1 GYGRP
6 YSPGQLETQLRKH
19 QFLPERHLGALFQF
33 PSQQRIWMKSAPLF
47 EKIGR
52 QMPTMMGGGAILVEA
67 TKLVYPPRGR
77 PQRSTA
83 RRAIGVLEGIAEPQ
97 AKPV

>member
-1 GYGRP
+1 
-6 YSPGQLETQLRKH
+6 
-19 QFLPERHLGALFQF
+19 
-33 PSQQRIWMKSAPLF
+33 LF

-83 RRAIGVLEGIAEPQ
+83 RRAIGVLEGMTEPQ